1 LIFFFTGVKSI
12 KKAYPK
18 SQPAE
23 AGEPA
28 GRKKDLPYRSCD
40 WVFFLKAFRTG
51 WFIVLL
57 WKLTDPLLL
66 PCKDRRAACSPQ
78 SWYYPD

>member
-1 LIFFFTGVKSI
+1 LVFFFTGVKSI

-40 WVFFLKAFRTG
+40 WVIFFKSLSHGLVYCITMEA
-51 WFIVLL
+51 
-57 WKLTDPLLL
+57 D
-66 PCKDRRAACSPQ
+66 
-78 SWYYPD
+78 